1 MQSAIVE
8 PEPLESY
15 AGLCATHLAIAALD
29 AVLRI
34 DQGCDGEPIERN
46 DPLALATATA
56 RASLWESYQAV
67 TTAGQRATIAKHVR
81 VDEILTGATAKVRE
95 DLAAPLLK
103 TSFPAVKC
111 DIAQITDRDREHD
124 FLVLF
129 DAIIAQHSQCSTPDA
144 MKAAQELLDETYR
157 TGQRPVRASPK
168 ATAAPPQRPPVE
180 TAAE

>member
-1 MQSAIVE
+1 MPSFPTE
-8 PEPLESY
+8 PAPLESY

-34 DQGCDGEPIERN
+34 DQGCDGEPVER
-46 DPLALATATA
+46 DDCLALAVASA
-56 RASLWESYQAV
+56 RASLWESYRSE
-67 TTAGQRATIAKHVR
+67 TTGHQREVIAGRLKAA
-81 VDEILTGATAKVRE
+81 EILAAATDQVRE

-103 TSFPAVKC
+103 TSFPAVKS
-111 DIAQITDRDREHD
+111 DISGITDRDREHD

-129 DAIIAQHSQCSTPDA
+129 DAISEQHPNCSTPDA

-157 TGQRPVRASPK
+157 TGQRPVRSTPAAAEASP
-168 ATAAPPQRPPVE
+168 PVPAE